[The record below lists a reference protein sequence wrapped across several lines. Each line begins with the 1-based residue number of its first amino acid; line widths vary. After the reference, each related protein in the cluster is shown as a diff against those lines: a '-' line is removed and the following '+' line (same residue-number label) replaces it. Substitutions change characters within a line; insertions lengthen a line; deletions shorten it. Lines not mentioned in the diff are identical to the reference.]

1 MNFFKKLF
9 APKEVSAAV
18 GILDEISCDIN
29 LSGFEVVH
37 EPIKNLITSDMNK
50 FVEIVKRSPS
60 IRVWVLSAVANM
72 AGDAVESGEFHVYR
86 GVLNPMGP
94 GNALLKAFCY
104 CLDGLVKEGQISSAN
119 SEKQK
124 KTLRKNI
131 AEVG

>member
-1 MNFFKKLF
+1 MNFFKRLF

-37 EPIKNLITSDMNK
+37 EPIKNLIISDMNK
-50 FVEIVKRSPS
+50 FVETVKKSPS

-72 AGDAVESGEFHVYR
+72 TGDAMESGEFHVYR
-86 GVLNPMGP
+86 GVLNPTGP
-94 GNALLKAFCY
+94 GKALLKAFCY

-119 SEKQK
+119 AEKQK
-124 KTLRKNI
+124 ETLRKNI
-131 AEVG
+131 AEIG